1 MQPKSKVYIFL
12 SYSPTQNAYKCFQPQ
27 TKKFS
32 LTACVIWWKSN
43 IFQSILNCVF
53 HNNPTH
59 SRISHFFSFF
69 LLQFSAGCRVS
80 ITVVRYT
87 YLIVV
92 SGGPPT
98 IVASSLGD
106 FEPSAPFFHD
116 CLQTLDHNTTHLNF
130 PLHDTQTGPSLNLQ
144 SRSHDQHLGLA
155 NTSNFPTP
163 TETNNFPQ
171 RTHTMTIRSMYQIF
185 KPKQLHTVSKYP
197 LSSTIEPT
205 NVSQA
210 ISQPHWREVMSNEL
224 TALMKHRTWD
234 IVLPPS
240 NCKPVG
246 CKWVFWVKRKAD
258 GLVDRFKVCLVAKG
272 YNQRLGVDYKD
283 TFSLVIKPTTI
294 IFVLSIVVMNGW
306 VLRQL
311 NINNAFLN
319 GELSETVFMA

>member
-1 MQPKSKVYIFL
+1 MSPSQL
-12 SYSPTQNAYKCFQPQ
+12 SGTPISSLSPE
-27 TKKFS
+27 
-32 LTACVIWWKSN
+32 
-43 IFQSILNCVF
+43 
-53 HNNPTH
+53 
-59 SRISHFFSFF
+59 
-69 LLQFSAGCRVS
+69 
-80 ITVVRYT
+80 
-87 YLIVV
+87 
-92 SGGPPT
+92 GPPT

-106 FEPSAPFFHD
+106 FGPSAPFFHD

-130 PLHDTQTGPSLNLQ
+130 PLHDTQTSSSLNLQ

-246 CKWVFWVKRKAD
+246 CKWVF
-258 GLVDRFKVCLVAKG
+258 
-272 YNQRLGVDYKD
+272 
-283 TFSLVIKPTTI
+283 
-294 IFVLSIVVMNGW
+294 
-306 VLRQL
+306 
-311 NINNAFLN
+311 
-319 GELSETVFMA
+319 